1 MANPGGID
9 IDDTNGPPDYEAT
22 IQALLKQMAC
32 DPVAALL
39 LALIDGNRHDMM
51 VRPFTKGDAAL
62 NGKDNAVT
70 LAKHERDAHP
80 EGVFYH
86 LGKDDD
92 PRTALVDER
101 DERSRFKGTGDGSD
115 VEIHFTPSSASG
127 PGSLP
132 DEVLFHEMVHG
143 LREMQGLADMWPT
156 NDSLRDYDNEED
168 FLAIVMTNVYISSK
182 GGTQLRANHHGYH
195 PLKRPLNTS
204 AGFLADPANLSMM
217 QKYSLSWGVFTYF
230 SLLPGGPKFNPF
242 RELLKP
248 AKGLEVMLPT
258 PAACSK

>member
-86 LGKDDD
+86 LSDHDNPLG
-92 PRTALVDER
+92 RV
-101 DERSRFKGTGDGSD
+101 KGTGEGSD
-115 VEIHFTPSSASG
+115 VEIHFTPSAASG
-127 PGSLP
+127 PGSAP
-132 DEVLFHEMVHG
+132 DESLFHEMVHG
-143 LREMQGLADMWPT
+143 LRMICT
-156 NDSLRDYDNEED
+156 FRD
-168 FLAIVMTNVYISSK
+168 
-182 GGTQLRANHHGYH
+182 
-195 PLKRPLNTS
+195 
-204 AGFLADPANLSMM
+204 
-217 QKYSLSWGVFTYF
+217 
-230 SLLPGGPKFNPF
+230 
-242 RELLKP
+242 
-248 AKGLEVMLPT
+248 
-258 PAACSK
+258 